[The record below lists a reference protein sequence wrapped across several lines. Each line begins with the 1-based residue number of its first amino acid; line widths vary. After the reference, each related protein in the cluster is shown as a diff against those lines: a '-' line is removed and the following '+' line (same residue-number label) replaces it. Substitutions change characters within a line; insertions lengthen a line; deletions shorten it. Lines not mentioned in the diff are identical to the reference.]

1 MNEGALGTAQFRTAG
16 RSLKQAAGA
25 YIAPLAMWRCKI
37 RGCRQSMTT
46 MAPASRAV
54 QEPAALAIPVA
65 GPGLLIPMK
74 VGTDSGLIPGSD
86 SDVIPGVFGAKRRW
100 PSYRA

>member
-1 MNEGALGTAQFRTAG
+1 MTKHWRDKSEEAAHSHRETALERLRHAKRGQDGAKNWFLLIAQAR
-16 RSLKQAAGA
+16 
-25 YIAPLAMWRCKI
+25 
-37 RGCRQSMTT
+37 
-46 MAPASRAV
+46 
-54 QEPAALAIPVA
+54 
-65 GPGLLIPMK
+65 LLIPMK

>member
-1 MNEGALGTAQFRTAG
+1 MILGIMSLTDPLECFRYLTVE
-16 RSLKQAAGA
+16 S
-25 YIAPLAMWRCKI
+25 
-37 RGCRQSMTT
+37 GCRSKC
-46 MAPASRAV
+46 RCV
-54 QEPAALAIPVA
+54 WL
-65 GPGLLIPMK
+65 LLIPMK

>member
-1 MNEGALGTAQFRTAG
+1 MLQGLLTVADLAQ
-16 RSLKQAAGA
+16 Q
-25 YIAPLAMWRCKI
+25 WNC
-37 RGCRQSMTT
+37 
-46 MAPASRAV
+46 SRD
-54 QEPAALAIPVA
+54 
-65 GPGLLIPMK
+65 LLIPMK

>member
-1 MNEGALGTAQFRTAG
+1 MGFWNRL
-16 RSLKQAAGA
+16 AATLRR
-25 YIAPLAMWRCKI
+25 P
-37 RGCRQSMTT
+37 
-46 MAPASRAV
+46 
-54 QEPAALAIPVA
+54 
-65 GPGLLIPMK
+65 LLIPMK

>member
-1 MNEGALGTAQFRTAG
+1 MDIL
-16 RSLKQAAGA
+16 
-25 YIAPLAMWRCKI
+25 
-37 RGCRQSMTT
+37 
-46 MAPASRAV
+46 SRDDSNFLV
-54 QEPAALAIPVA
+54 NSSPIEMQNMIVVEI
-65 GPGLLIPMK
+65 LLIPMK

>member
-1 MNEGALGTAQFRTAG
+1 MN
-16 RSLKQAAGA
+16 
-25 YIAPLAMWRCKI
+25 
-37 RGCRQSMTT
+37 
-46 MAPASRAV
+46 PAEIVVHEVESDLISV
-54 QEPAALAIPVA
+54 V
-65 GPGLLIPMK
+65 LLIPMK

>member
-1 MNEGALGTAQFRTAG
+1 MIVVE
-16 RSLKQAAGA
+16 
-25 YIAPLAMWRCKI
+25 I
-37 RGCRQSMTT
+37 
-46 MAPASRAV
+46 
-54 QEPAALAIPVA
+54 
-65 GPGLLIPMK
+65 LLIPMK